1 MSRGSPKVLRDE
13 RPSSLFYF
21 EEEEEQS
28 PVSVEV
34 DVINEAQS
42 TPVDHASYQSSDRTI
57 LIYDIGKN
65 ELGEMSLEEAL
76 DKAGFY
82 PPIKKEPCFAC
93 KTRRALIDI
102 LMDCCSVAEPS
113 ICIELTHTIESLLER
128 IRGCCQ

>member
-1 MSRGSPKVLRDE
+1 MSRGSAKVLRDE

-21 EEEEEQS
+21 EEEEQS

-34 DVINEAQS
+34 DVIDDAHS

-57 LIYDIGKN
+57 LIYDIDKN
-65 ELGEMSLEEAL
+65 ELNEMSLEEAL
-76 DKAGFY
+76 DKAVS
-82 PPIKKEPCFAC
+82 KKEPCFAC
-93 KTRRALIDI
+93 KTRHALIDI

-113 ICIELTHTIESLLER
+113 ICIELTRTIESLLER

>member
-21 EEEEEQS
+21 EEEEQS
-28 PVSVEV
+28 PESVEV
-34 DVINEAQS
+34 DVIDEAHS

-57 LIYDIGKN
+57 RIYDIDKN
-65 ELGEMSLEEAL
+65 ELNEMSLEEAL

-82 PPIKKEPCFAC
+82 PPSKKEPCFAC
-93 KTRRALIDI
+93 KTRHALIDI

-113 ICIELTHTIESLLER
+113 ICIELTRTIESLLER